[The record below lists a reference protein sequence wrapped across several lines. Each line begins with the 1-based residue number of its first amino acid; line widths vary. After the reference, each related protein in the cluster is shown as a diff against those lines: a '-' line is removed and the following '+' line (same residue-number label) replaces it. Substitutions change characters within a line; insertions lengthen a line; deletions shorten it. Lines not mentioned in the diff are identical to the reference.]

1 MVRKST
7 IIVIGGVIV
16 LVSVIILL
24 LIIPTTNKEQI
35 PIKCPSNCKDAILM
49 HIKDLKN
56 TSCISPA
63 VFDNLGEDW
72 MMEIADKVTIEF
84 EKSVWQCNQS
94 QYYEKNRWCDCNIKQ
109 N

>member
-16 LVSVIILL
+16 LVAIIILL
-24 LIIPTTNKEQI
+24 LVIPAANKE
-35 PIKCPSNCKDAILM
+35 PIQTKCSNNCQDAILM
-49 HIKDLKN
+49 HIKDIKN
-56 TSCISPA
+56 TSCVSPQ
-63 VFDNLGEDW
+63 VFDNIGEDW
-72 MMEIADKVTIEF
+72 MMEIADKITIEF
-84 EKSVWQCNQS
+84 EKNKWQCNQS